1 MVCPQHPPDLECCF
15 HRLSPINTLR
25 FGSPSDSS
33 TPPSHRPPAVS
44 VTASTTPSPKTGGP
58 SLLEVLGG
66 GSTLKIEL
74 IYCPSE
80 TFATRAEAEATLFR
94 YIDGWYNPRRI
105 QAGLGGLS
113 PDEYE
118 QFYHD
123 RSDGQEADIIE
134 PELTG
139 AR

>member
-1 MVCPQHPPDLECCF
+1 M
-15 HRLSPINTLR
+15 
-25 FGSPSDSS
+25 G
-33 TPPSHRPPAVS
+33 A
-44 VTASTTPSPKTGGP
+44 
-58 SLLEVLGG
+58 

-74 IYCPSE
+74 IYWPAR
-80 TFATRAEAEATLFR
+80 TFSTRTEAEAALFR

-118 QFYHD
+118 QVYHD